1 MDTSE
6 GNVNLSRMPLDK
18 YILRP
23 APFFFFFLLR
33 HQAADMRT
41 VVYKTEPFTGKDQ
54 VVVPL

>member
-23 APFFFFFLLR
+23 APFFFFFFSLR

-41 VVYKTEPFTGKDQ
+41 VKTEPFTGKDQ